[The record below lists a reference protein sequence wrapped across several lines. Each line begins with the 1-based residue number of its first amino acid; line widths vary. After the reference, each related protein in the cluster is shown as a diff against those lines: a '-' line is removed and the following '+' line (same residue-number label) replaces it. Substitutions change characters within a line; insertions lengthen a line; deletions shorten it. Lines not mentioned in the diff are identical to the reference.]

1 MKHELTA
8 REKQIFIE
16 MPPLQSVLTLVV
28 PTVLSQVIIVI
39 YNLADTY
46 FVGRANNPSMVA
58 AVAICMPLLLMITGM
73 ANLFGIGGSS
83 TIAQSL
89 GTNNFKRARSVSAFA
104 IWGAAGIILTYSL
117 VLLFFNRPIL
127 MLLGA
132 NADTFGYCYHYM
144 FWITIIGGLPTI
156 MNTLLAHLIRSEGA
170 SKEASFGVSMG
181 GIINLFLDPL
191 FMFVILPP
199 GHEVT
204 GAAMATMVSNFVATA
219 YFLIYI
225 YRHRKGSVLS
235 FNPKYISLGDRIPN
249 DVISIGL
256 PSFFMTILASFSNA
270 VINNLFA
277 HESSAAIAGMGV
289 AKRINMLS
297 FRVSTGITQGS
308 LPLIAYSHAAE
319 NYDRM
324 KKAIV
329 RAAMLAVGFSSIYM
343 CLSYAFG
350 THLVRFFINDA
361 DTIAYGSRFIRII
374 CFALPL
380 ASTSMIAMMLFQAT
394 SNRLQATLMSMLRKG
409 ILDVPLMFILNGFIP
424 LYGVAYATPIAEVIS
439 CLTAVV
445 LVSKY
450 LRNLATPESEVGTL

>member
-1 MKHELTA
+1 MKHELTP
-8 REKQIFIE
+8 REKRIFVE
-16 MPPLQSVLTLVV
+16 MPELQSVLTLVV

-58 AVAICMPLLLMITGM
+58 AVAICMPLLLTITGM

-89 GTNNFKRARSVSAFA
+89 GMGNFKRARQVSAFS
-104 IWGAAGIILTYSL
+104 IWGAASIILTYST
-117 VLLFFNRPIL
+117 VLLFFNKPIL
-127 MLLGA
+127 TLLGA
-132 NADTFGYCYHYM
+132 NASTFDYCYHYM
-144 FWITIIGGLPTI
+144 FWITIVGGLPTI
-156 MNTLLAHLIRSEGA
+156 MNALLAHLVRSEGA

-181 GIINLFLDPL
+181 GILNIFLDPL
-191 FMFVILPP
+191 FMFVILPA
-199 GHEVT
+199 GNEVT
-204 GAAMATMVSNFVATA
+204 GAAIATMLSNLAATT

-235 FNPKYISLGDRIPN
+235 FNPRDISLGDNIPG
-249 DVISIGL
+249 DVIAIGL

-270 VINNLFA
+270 VINNIFA
-277 HESSAAIAGMGV
+277 KESSAAIAGMGV

-297 FRVSTGITQGS
+297 FRVSTGITQGA
-308 LPLIAYSHAAE
+308 LPLIAYSHAAGNFE
-319 NYDRM
+319 RM

-329 RAAMLAVGFSSIYM
+329 RAAMLAVGFSSVYM
-343 CLSYAFG
+343 CLSFAFG

-361 DTIAYGSRFIRII
+361 ETIAYGSHFIRII

-380 ASTSMIAMMLFQAT
+380 ASTSMIVMMLFQAT
-394 SNRLQATLMSMLRKG
+394 SNRLQATIMSMLRKG

-439 CLTAVV
+439 CLTGIV
-445 LVSKY
+445 LASRY
-450 LRNLATPESEVGTL
+450 LRNIVVSGSEVRT